1 MIADVSRRCF
11 LKSTAAGVV
20 SAGALA
26 ALAERLAAM
35 SPAPALG
42 PKSKVRIG
50 KIYLGHE
57 RPGWPSWQVDL
68 QADVQRFEA
77 QLARLRAGLADV
89 EFVEGGVASNA
100 AQVAAAKE
108 SSRT

>member
-1 MIADVSRRCF
+1 MIHGPPPAARVKLALPPRARRTRNAGMIADVSRRCF

-42 PKSKVRIG
+42 PKSKVRMG

-57 RPGWPSWQVDL
+57 RPGWPSWQVSR
-68 QADVQRFEA
+68 V
-77 QLARLRAGLADV
+77 LAY
-89 EFVEGGVASNA
+89 
-100 AQVAAAKE
+100 
-108 SSRT
+108 